1 MESTERRSS
10 QRCSLNHP
18 VMLNH
23 RQRERCLAS
32 ILDVGHKGL
41 RVRVSSPADIT
52 VGHEIEVTSARL
64 PASDNGTRLSCRV
77 VWENSDQEELGL
89 EFLASG
95 R

>member
-10 QRCSLNHP
+10 QRSSLNHP
-18 VMLNH
+18 VMLN
-23 RQRERCLAS
+23 RKQRERCLAS

-41 RVRVSSPADIT
+41 RVRVDSPADIT

-64 PASDNGTRLSCRV
+64 PASGNGARLSCRV
-77 VWENSDQEELGL
+77 VWENRDLEELGL
-89 EFLASG
+89 EFMAAG